1 VGTAPFSKITEM
13 KNLKFVPLFILF
25 LFLTTSNLNAQSFV
39 KKFFPEDPTAF
50 FDKIKEMMKEEDKKA
65 ANEFLEQFEPV
76 WNGQK
81 FSVSQQKII
90 ISTCNLMHA
99 KRLKMFPDFKNYLSS
114 AYNFINSGQSEKSF
128 TAWQVSI
135 DKVLSKS
142 ANKFSDFIEMSDNL
156 FSSNTIFKNSSLEW
170 KSTSNNYSFEFDSV
184 PKVIFG
190 ETNLR
195 CIIKDDS
202 SAIYQTQGIYYPS
215 TQKWVGKGGTVNWLR
230 AGIPVDQA
238 YAELTNYSISFKSS
252 QYKADSVLYHN
263 TVYFQKPLL
272 GALQDKVFVNMNEER
287 AVYPQFDSY
296 DKRLVIT
303 NIFPNVDYDGG
314 FSVKGA
320 KIIGAGDRAN
330 PAFLKFYR
338 NKKLFLNSASLQ
350 YIMKP
355 DRITSEKAEVS
366 FYYEGDSIFHPGLQ
380 LKFNFK
386 DKEVV
391 LIRDQ
396 QGTARTP
403 YFDTFHKLDMYFE
416 ALYWKMDDPKIELK
430 NIKGSAES
438 SALFE
443 SSSFFRAAR
452 FERLQGMDD
461 INPLYRIRQY
471 VLKENAGGKE
481 FDPVSLSRYMKLSP
495 DQVKPMLMILA
506 NGGFLTYNVEL
517 DKVVVKDRLFDY
529 IRNSEKKRDYDVIQF
544 NSTVGGNETN
554 ASINLLNFDLRI
566 DGVERIFL
574 SDSQN
579 VNIVPQGQTVLV
591 HKNRDFDFAG
601 KVNAGR
607 FEFFGKEFNFDYT
620 LFKVNLKNVDSLRIK
635 VLAKEVNE
643 YNERKLVNCRTVIEN
658 VTGDLLIDK
667 PTNKSGTVDYP
678 DYPIFNSKKDSYAYY
693 SRGGIQKGVYK
704 RDSFYFK
711 LIPFTIDSLD
721 NFTNE
726 ALAFKGTLSSG
737 GIFPDFEETLGL
749 QEDYSLGFKRETPAG
764 GFPMYGNK
772 GTYTSTIK
780 LSNRGL
786 RGDGTLEYVTS
797 TTRSKDFIFFP
808 DSMNAIAESFVNK
821 EQGGAIE
828 FPPVKGDSV
837 YAHWMPYRDY
847 MEDKGIRK
855 PMDFYNGQAALYG
868 KSTLTPTGMIGK
880 GKLDFSQASLFSD
893 KMVFNKITF
902 DADTSDFQLNAD
914 ELSAL
919 AFSTKN
925 VNAHVD
931 FGKRQGVFKSNGEGS
946 FVSFPVNQYICFM
959 DKFTWFMDQKSIE
972 LSASTKSKT
981 STDNNTAEEQDG
993 SLNLEGSEF
1002 ISVHPDQDSLRF
1014 FSPRARYDLKSY
1026 VISCKEVKQ
1035 INVADAR
1042 IFPDSGNVVIQ
1053 KKAKIETLTNARI
1066 LANLVTKYH
1075 NIYNVTVN
1083 IFARKKY
1090 AGAGDYDYVN
1100 EAKEKQK
1107 IHFTNISTDTTFQ
1120 TFATGD
1126 ISEESKFT
1134 LSPYFDYR
1142 GKAKLY
1148 ANQQYLTFDGS
1159 FLIKHECSKI
1169 GKSWLGFSGEIN
1181 PNEIYIPIAK
1191 EMKDNNNDKLVAGI
1205 MYTADSAHCY
1215 PAFLSKRVTF
1225 SDQVIAGA
1233 DEYLF
1238 YDKTSREYKI
1248 SNKDKIKEINFPGNY
1263 VSLSTNTCKLYTEG
1277 KIEMTN
1283 GLGQVKFNVYG
1294 NGMDDIQNDSVNF
1307 DVVITLDFFFAE
1319 DAIKNMGN
1327 RFETSSA
1334 PFATLS
1340 RPTYERALRE
1350 MIGKQEADKLISQ
1363 VNLYGSFKKFPDAL
1377 EHSIILTDV
1386 KMRWNSISKSFVS
1399 EGPIGVGSV
1408 FKNQINKF
1416 LGGKVE
1422 LTKKRAGDVLTV
1434 YLEID
1439 GANWYFFNYQTGLM
1453 QAVSSD
1459 EKFNTIIKEVKADKR
1474 KMDVDKGQTQYSY
1487 NLSTAAKKTSFLKK
1501 AEMEQK

>member
-1 VGTAPFSKITEM
+1 MNKIKLLLVVLIFSIGME
-13 KNLKFVPLFILF
+13 
-25 LFLTTSNLNAQSFV
+25 NAFSQTLV
-39 KKFFPEDPTAF
+39 KKVFPDDPTEF
-50 FDKIKEMMKEEDKKA
+50 LKKIKDQMEDQDKKA
-65 ANEFLEQFEPV
+65 THEFMELFEV
-76 WNGQK
+76 AWNGQK
-81 FSVSQQKII
+81 FTSSQQGIM
-90 ISTCNLMHA
+90 ISTCNLMFA

-114 AYNFINSGQSEKSF
+114 AMNFVNSGQTDKSF
-128 TAWQVSI
+128 TAWQLSI
-135 DKVLSKS
+135 DKILGKS

-156 FSSNTIFKNSSLEW
+156 FSTNTIFKNSTLEW
-170 KSTSNNYSFEFDSV
+170 KASGSNYTFEFDSV
-184 PKVIFG
+184 PKVVFG
-190 ETNLR
+190 ETDLR

-202 SAIYQTQGIYYPS
+202 SVIYSTQGTYYPS
-215 TQKWVGKGGTVNWLR
+215 TQRWIGKGGTVNWRR
-230 AGIPVDQA
+230 AGVPAEQA
-238 YAELTNYSISFKSS
+238 YAELKRYSIVFKSS
-252 QYKADSVLYHN
+252 QYRADSVLYHN
-263 TVYFQKPLL
+263 TIYFQKPLL
-272 GALQDKVFVNMNEER
+272 GVLQDKVFVNMTEER

-296 DKRLVIT
+296 DKRLVIA
-303 NIFPNVDYDGG
+303 NIYQDVDYDGG
-314 FSVKGA
+314 FSVKGS
-320 KIIGAGDRAN
+320 KIIGTGDRDN
-330 PAFLKFYR
+330 PAFLKFFR
-338 NKKLFLNSASLQ
+338 NKKLFLKSASLQ

-355 DRITSEKAEVS
+355 ERITSDKAEIT
-366 FYYEGDSIFHPGLQ
+366 FYFDGDSIYHPGLQ
-380 LKFNFK
+380 LKFSYK

-403 YFDTFHKLDMYFE
+403 YFDSFHKLDMYFE
-416 ALYWKMDDPKIELK
+416 ALYWRMDEPKIELK

-443 SSSFFRAAR
+443 SSAFFRAAR

-461 INPLYRIRQY
+461 VNPLYRIRQF
-471 VLKENAGGKE
+471 VMKQNAGGKE
-481 FDPVSLSRYMKLSP
+481 FDPVSLSRFMQLSP

-506 NGGFLTYNVEL
+506 NGGFLTYNVDL

-544 NSTVGGNETN
+544 NSTVGGSETN
-554 ASINLLNFDLRI
+554 ASLNLLNFDLRI

-579 VNIVPQGQTVLV
+579 VNIYPKNQTVLV
-591 HKNRDFDFAG
+591 RKNRDFDFAG
-601 KVNAGR
+601 VVNAGR
-607 FEFFGKEFNFDYT
+607 FQFFGKEFNFDYT
-620 LFKVNLKNVDSLRIK
+620 LFKINLTNVDSLRIK
-635 VLAKEVNE
+635 VLANEVNE
-643 YNERKLVNCRTVIEN
+643 YNERKLVYCKTVIESVN
-658 VTGDLLIDK
+658 GDLLIDR

-678 DYPIFNSKKDSYAYY
+678 DYPIFNSKKESFAYY
-693 SRGGIQKGVYK
+693 SRSGIQKGVYK

-711 LIPFTIDSLD
+711 LTPYTIDSLD

-726 ALAFKGTLSSG
+726 ALAFKGTLASG
-737 GIFPDFEETLGL
+737 GIFPDFDETLRL

-780 LSNRGL
+780 LSNKGL

-797 TTRSKDFIFFP
+797 TTKSKDFIFFP
-808 DSMNAIAESFVNK
+808 DSMNAIAQSFENK
-821 EQGGAIE
+821 EQAGAIE

-837 YAHWMPYRDY
+837 YAHWMPYKDY
-847 MEDKGIRK
+847 MEDNGIRK
-855 PMDFYNGQAALYG
+855 PMDFYTGQAELFG
-868 KSTLTPTGMIGK
+868 KSTLTPTGMTGK
-880 GKLDFSQASLFSD
+880 GRMDFSKASLFSD

-902 DADTSDFQLNAD
+902 DADTSDFQLNAE

-931 FGKRQGVFKSNGEGS
+931 FAKRQGVFKSNGEGS
-946 FVSFPVNQYICFM
+946 FVNFPVNQYICFM

-981 STDNNTAEEQDG
+981 SVNNNTAEESDEG

-1026 VISCKEVKQ
+1026 LISCKEVKY

-1053 KKAKIETLTNARI
+1053 KKAKMETLNNAKI

-1075 NIYNVTVN
+1075 NIYNVSVN
-1083 IFARKKY
+1083 ILARKKY
-1090 AGAGDYDYVN
+1090 SGSGDYDYVS
-1100 EAKEKQK
+1100 ETKEKQK

-1120 TFATGD
+1120 SFAIGD
-1126 ISEESKFT
+1126 ITEESKFT

-1148 ANQQYLTFDGS
+1148 ANQQFLTFDGS
-1159 FLIKHECSKI
+1159 FLIKHECPHI
-1169 GKSWLGFSGEIN
+1169 GKSWLSFSGEIN
-1181 PNEIYIPIAK
+1181 PSEIYIPIAK
-1191 EMKDNNNDKLVAGI
+1191 DMKDNNNDKLVAGI
-1205 MYTADSAHCY
+1205 MYTADSTHCY
-1215 PAFLSKRVTF
+1215 PAFLSRRVTF
-1225 SDQVIAGA
+1225 SDQIVAGA
-1233 DEYLF
+1233 DGYLF
-1238 YDKTSREYKI
+1238 YDKASREYKI

-1263 VSLSTNTCKLYTEG
+1263 VSLNTANCKLYAEG
-1277 KIEMTN
+1277 KLEMTN

-1294 NGMDDIQNDSVNF
+1294 NGVDDLQNDSVAF
-1307 DVVITLDFFFAE
+1307 DVVITLDFFFAD
-1319 DAIKNMGN
+1319 DALKNMGN
-1327 RFETSSA
+1327 RFETSTA
-1334 PFATLS
+1334 PFASLS
-1340 RPTYERALRE
+1340 RTTYERALRE
-1350 MIGKQEADKLISQ
+1350 MLGKADADKLISQ
-1363 VNLYGSFKKFPDAL
+1363 VNLYGSFKKFPDAM

-1386 KMRWNSISKSFVS
+1386 KMKWNSNTKSFVS
-1399 EGPIGVGSV
+1399 DGPIGVGSV

-1416 LGGKVE
+1416 MGGKIE
-1422 LTKKRAGDVLTV
+1422 LAKKRAGDILTV

-1439 GANWYFFNYQTGLM
+1439 GANWYFFNYQTSLM
-1453 QAVSSD
+1453 QAISSD
-1459 EKFNTIIKEVKADKR
+1459 EKFNSIIRDMKADKR
-1474 KMDVDKGQTQYSY
+1474 KMEVEKGQTQYSY

-1501 AEMEQK
+1501 IDTQEK